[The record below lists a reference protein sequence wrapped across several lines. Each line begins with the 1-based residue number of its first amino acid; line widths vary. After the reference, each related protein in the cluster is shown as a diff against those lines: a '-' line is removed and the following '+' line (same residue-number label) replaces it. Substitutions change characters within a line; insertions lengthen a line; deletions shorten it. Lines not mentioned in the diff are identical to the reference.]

1 MAPVLPALMFSLTAD
16 RGFTLKCTSYHIMAN
31 AHIHAKLLEE
41 LRAVMPNPRD
51 HADLQTLQDLPYLTA
66 VICEGLRL
74 SHPITH
80 RMARSF
86 PNKTLRYGSYE
97 IPPGT
102 TVFMTSLLIHEN
114 EDIFLD
120 PRVFRPERWLGGD
133 RLQRYLTPFTRGS
146 RACLGVTLAW
156 AEMYLILASV
166 FRRFE
171 FDISGIVRERDIDI
185 ARDVIIGLP
194 SYESKGAIVRILPV
208 QE

>member
-1 MAPVLPALMFSLTAD
+1 
-16 RGFTLKCTSYHIMAN
+16 MAN
-31 AHIHAKLLEE
+31 AHVYTKLLDE
-41 LRAVMPNPRD
+41 LKAVMPSPQD
-51 HADLQTLQDLPYLTA
+51 HVDLQTLQDLPYLTA

-74 SHPITH
+74 SHPVTH

-86 PNKTLRYGSYE
+86 SNKALRYGNYV

-114 EDIFLD
+114 EDIFPD
-120 PRVFRPERWLGGD
+120 PRVFRPERWLEGN

-146 RACLGVTLAW
+146 RACLGINLAW

-171 FDISGIVRERDIDI
+171 FDISGIVRERDIDV
-185 ARDVIIGLP
+185 ARDVILGVP
-194 SYESKGAIVRILPV
+194 SYESKGAAVRILPIR
-208 QE
+208 E